1 MGSSSSHPHAAPVVV
16 GVDGSPG
23 SDRAVRFATLEAQRV
38 HAEVRLLHVSP
49 DYVAVSPMLPLV
61 PEELEPTAREI
72 LAAAALVAE
81 GAVRPPGPV
90 VTQVLAAG
98 GVVPGLVTGSQDA
111 SLVVLGSDDRAPLH
125 RLFTGAVTAGFASRS
140 PCPVVAVPRGWE
152 PTEPRGRI
160 VAGIKG
166 PAHAPE
172 LLARAFDL
180 AASLGSQLVLVHAW
194 EMISGYDDIIEQ
206 RVDRETLRRQ
216 GESTLESLLTEWRR
230 AYPQVPVELRVV
242 HGQPARVLVDAGAR
256 ADRLLLVRKG
266 HGFPSHLGGVARA
279 VLREATCP
287 VEVVPHVAE
296 ESAPIPLVLEEAGT
310 LQK

>member
-1 MGSSSSHPHAAPVVV
+1 MSSSAHPHAAPVVV

-23 SDRAVRFATLEAQRV
+23 SDRAVRFATLEAQRL

-61 PEELEPTAREI
+61 PEEMEPTAREI

-90 VTQVLAAG
+90 VTQVLASG
-98 GVVPGLVTGSQDA
+98 GVVQGLVSSAQDA
-111 SLVVLGSDDRAPLH
+111 SLVVLGTDDRAPMH
-125 RLFTGAVTAGFASRS
+125 RLFTGAVTAGFAARS
-140 PCPVVAVPRGWE
+140 PCPVVAVPKGWE
-152 PTEPRGRI
+152 PVEPRRRV
-160 VAGIKG
+160 VAGLKG
-166 PAHAPE
+166 PAHAAE
-172 LLARAFDL
+172 LLARAFEL
-180 AASLGSQLVLVHAW
+180 AASSEARLVLVHAW
-194 EMISGYDDIIEQ
+194 EMVSGYDDIIEQ
-206 RVDRETLRRQ
+206 RVDGETLRRQ
-216 GESTLESLLTEWRR
+216 GESTMEALLTEWRR
-230 AYPQVPVELRVV
+230 AYPGVPVELRVV
-242 HGQPARVLVDAGAR
+242 HGQPARALVDAGAD

-287 VEVVPHVAE
+287 VEVVPNVPEA
-296 ESAPIPLVLEEAGT
+296 SAPIPLVLEEAGA